1 MGCTNCIH
9 NFVCTILQ
17 NSGYQ
22 QDCKCFI
29 DKECIIELP
38 CKLGE
43 MIYAIV
49 EKKKGNKEEKYRYIQ
64 SYYLTYSNIER
75 VIKNFGKTIFLT
87 QEDAEMALSKM
98 NAVVAIEG
106 NYDL

>member
-17 NSGYQ
+17 NGGYR
-22 QDCKCFI
+22 QDCKSFI

-38 CKLGE
+38 CKVGST
-43 MIYAIV
+43 IYIHAYNRTT
-49 EKKKGNKEEKYRYIQ
+49 KKYEVVPIRDIELSELAVLIQ
-64 SYYLTYSNIER
+64 D
-75 VIKNFGKTIFLT
+75 KTPVFLDEAVAT
-87 QEDAEMALSKM
+87 DALKDR
-98 NAVVAIEG
+98 